1 MDRIRYYFP
10 DLTQQQ
16 DQQLEQLGA
25 LYREWN
31 QKINVVSRKDID
43 HLYLHHIL
51 HSMAIAKVVTFKTD
65 SKVLDLGTGGGLP
78 GIPLAILF
86 PTVDFVLIDGI
97 KKKIK
102 VVNEIATS
110 LGLTNVEAL
119 QQRSEERKGRE
130 FDFIVTRAVAKIEK
144 LRLNSIH
151 LFKEEQRHALPNGI
165 IALKGGNVKE
175 EVKELPKSAYLEVY
189 PIKEFF
195 EEAFFEE
202 KSIVYLQY

>member
-1 MDRIRYYFP
+1 MDKIRYYFP
-10 DLTQQQ
+10 DLTSRQE
-16 DQQLEQLGA
+16 QQLEQLGA
-25 LYREWN
+25 LYRDWN

-51 HSMAIAKVVTFKTD
+51 HSLAIAKVISFKD
-65 SKVLDLGTGGGLP
+65 NSNVLDLGTGGGLP

-86 PTVDFVLIDGI
+86 PNVDFVLIDGI

-102 VVNEIATS
+102 VVTEIVDS

-130 FDFIVTRAVAKIEK
+130 FDFIITRAVAKIEK
-144 LRLNSIH
+144 LRLSSIH

-165 IALKGGNVKE
+165 IALKGGNVNE
-175 EVKELPKSAYLEVY
+175 EVKELPKSAYLEIY
-189 PIKEFF
+189 PIKELF
-195 EEAFFEE
+195 EEPFFEE